1 MRTYPHL
8 ANLPALPDMSDRV
21 WLTCVLI
28 CARFQPRGI
37 TPAARRRRRL
47 LIRLGIIL
55 AVAFLIGV
63 FVWPGGGVSFASLF
77 SFGLLSGGDDFQL
90 ETVRYYDLS
99 NVQGTARGWERE
111 ERILLCVPLRE
122 AENHLPMFFSHLH
135 NLTYPHH
142 LIDLAFLVSDSQ
154 DRTLEVLTE
163 SLESLQ
169 AEEDPKMPYGEI
181 SVIEKD
187 FGQSVNQD
195 AESRHGFAAQASRRK
210 LMAQARNW
218 LLSAALRPYHSWV
231 YWRDVD
237 VETAPFTILEDLMRH
252 NKDVI
257 VPSEFRQATPGDV
270 FGTDDS
276 IDVWRPLPEWLG
288 GEQPYDLNSWQESET
303 ALALADTLDEDAVI
317 VEGYAEYA
325 TWRPH
330 LAYLRDP
337 YGDPDME
344 MEIDGVGGVSILA
357 KARVFRSGVHFPAF
371 SFEKHAETE
380 GFGKMSRR
388 MDYSVVG
395 LPHYTIWH
403 LYEPSVDDVKRMEV
417 RLALPKFGRA
427 SRTLT
432 ANPFSRK
439 WRQRRRQQRK
449 KRGRRKRKR
458 PESRRSSASVTQGP
472 SGKRIRRPSPRTK
485 KDRLRILP
493 KSHGNPRSP
502 PTMSTKSR
510 MAVTHKRFF
519 WEGGKLQIDLCRTH
533 SNLYCLFFLA
543 KGGGGQGLD
552 ALFPDSLLQILRQR
566 KAWEAGSGLSGDTFG
581 R

>member
-1 MRTYPHL
+1 MLPTYSSSGSKVVPRHHSGGYAASNGYPRNKDFKFDISPH
-8 ANLPALPDMSDRV
+8 R
-21 WLTCVLI
+21 
-28 CARFQPRGI
+28 
-37 TPAARRRRRL
+37 
-47 LIRLGIIL
+47 
-55 AVAFLIGV
+55 
-63 FVWPGGGVSFASLF
+63 
-77 SFGLLSGGDDFQL
+77 GDDFQL

-122 AENHLPMFFSHLH
+122 AEAHLPMFFSHLH
-135 NLTYPHH
+135 NFTYPHH
-142 LIDLAFLVSDSQ
+142 LIDLAFLVSDST

-163 SLESLQ
+163 GLEGLQ
-169 AEEDPKMPYGEI
+169 ADEAPGMSYGEI
-181 SVIEKD
+181 SIIEKD
-187 FGQSVNQD
+187 FGQTVNQD

-218 LLSAALRPYHSWV
+218 LLTAALRPYHSWV

-257 VPSEFRQATPGDV
+257 VPISGQGIDKDT
-270 FGTDDS
+270 
-276 IDVWRPLPEWLG
+276 DVWRPLPEWLG

-357 KARVFRSGVHFPAF
+357 KARVFRYGVHFPAF

-380 GFGKMSRR
+380 GFGKMARL
-388 MDYSVVG
+388 MDFSVVG

-403 LYEPSVDDVKRMEV
+403 LYEPSEMEAEKRAAEEEE
-417 RLALPKFGRA
+417 K
-427 SRTLT
+427 
-432 ANPFSRK
+432 
-439 WRQRRRQQRK
+439 RQQEMEKKIQEEFSFGDAKSQWEKDKEAASSMAKEKEKQGADSAEQPRK
-449 KRGRRKRKR
+449 
-458 PESRRSSASVTQGP
+458 
-472 SGKRIRRPSPRTK
+472 SGRPSREVEEV
-485 KDRLRILP
+485 
-493 KSHGNPRSP
+493 SHG
-502 PTMSTKSR
+502 
-510 MAVTHKRFF
+510 V
-519 WEGGKLQIDLCRTH
+519 
-533 SNLYCLFFLA
+533 
-543 KGGGGQGLD
+543 
-552 ALFPDSLLQILRQR
+552 
-566 KAWEAGSGLSGDTFG
+566 DT
-581 R
+581 